1 MLDSGP
7 TLPHNQIIAVIGHM
21 KQMVQPSEYARAE
34 VCRMVDVSER
44 QLKSWEKLGFVNPSA
59 SFGFSD
65 IIALKTL
72 KRLRDLDIPS
82 KKIQLA
88 LSSLRRS
95 LKEIEQPL
103 SQLKITAE
111 GRRLAVH
118 VAGHKMEPISGQ
130 LLLDFD
136 ASEIEKLRA
145 FPGESRRGQAPDEV
159 QSEFWFQRGLALEET
174 GAPAS
179 DAALAYRKAIEANPR
194 ASGAL
199 VNLGTLLFRM
209 RKLKEA
215 ESFYTRAVEADPSYP
230 LAQFNL
236 GNLYDEQG
244 NADAARKYYLNA
256 IRLNP
261 RYADAY
267 FNLALLCERNN
278 DILQAIGY
286 WQTYLKLDS
295 TSSWARAARK
305 QLDRLKRA
313 VRSK

>member
-1 MLDSGP
+1 MLDSAP
-7 TLPHNQIIAVIGHM
+7 AVPHNQIIAVIGHM
-21 KQMVQPSEYARAE
+21 KEMDQPSEYLRAE
-34 VCRMVDVSER
+34 VCRMLNLSER
-44 QLKSWEKLGFVNPSA
+44 KLKSWEKLGLVSPSA
-59 SFGFSD
+59 TFGFSD
-65 IIALKTL
+65 LIALKTL
-72 KRLRDLDIPS
+72 KRLSDIPP

-88 LSSLRRS
+88 LLSLRKS
-95 LKEIEQPL
+95 LKDVEQPL
-103 SQLKITAE
+103 SQLKITAD
-111 GRRLAVH
+111 GRRIAVH
-118 VAGHKMEPISGQ
+118 VAGNRMEPISGQ

-136 ASEIEKLRA
+136 DAEIQKLRT
-145 FPGESRRGQAPDEV
+145 FPTEAIRGPLDEV

-179 DAALAYRKAIEANPR
+179 DAVLAYRKAIEVNPK
-194 ASGAL
+194 AAGAL

-215 ESFYTRAVEADPSYP
+215 ESYYTRAVDADPSYP

-244 NADAARKYYLNA
+244 NSEEARKFYLNA
-256 IRLNP
+256 TRLNP

>member
-1 MLDSGP
+1 MLDSWRA
-7 TLPHNQIIAVIGHM
+7 LPHNQIITVIEHM
-21 KQMVQPSEYARAE
+21 KEMVQPSEYPRAE
-34 VCRMVDVSER
+34 VCRMLNVSAR
-44 QLKSWEKLGFVNPSA
+44 QLKAWEKRGFVNASA
-59 SFGFSD
+59 TFGFSD
-65 IIALKTL
+65 LVALKTL
-72 KRLRDLDIPS
+72 KRLSDVDIPA

-88 LSSLRRS
+88 LSSLRKS
-95 LKEIEQPL
+95 LRDIEQPL

-111 GRRLAVH
+111 GRGLAVH
-118 VAGHKMEPISGQ
+118 VAGNKMEPISGQ

-136 ASEIEKLRA
+136 AVEIEKLRA
-145 FPGESRRGQAPDEV
+145 FPSEANRGHGSDEV
-159 QSEFWFQRGLALEET
+159 QAEFWFQRGLALEEA
-174 GAPAS
+174 GAPAP
-179 DAALAYRKAIEANPR
+179 DAVLAYRKAIESNPK
-194 ASGAL
+194 AAGAL

-215 ESFYTRAVEADPSYP
+215 ESYYTRAVEADASYP
-230 LAQFNL
+230 LAHFNL

-244 NADAARKYYLNA
+244 NAEEARKYYLNA

-261 RYADAY
+261 RYADAH

>member
-1 MLDSGP
+1 MLDSGAA
-7 TLPHNQIIAVIGHM
+7 LPQNQIIAVIGHM
-21 KQMVQPSEYARAE
+21 KQMVQPSEYPRAE
-34 VCRMVDVSER
+34 VCRMLNVSER
-44 QLKSWEKLGFVNPSA
+44 QLKSWEKRGFVSPSA
-59 SFGFSD
+59 TFGFSEL
-65 IIALKTL
+65 IALKTL
-72 KRLRDLDIPS
+72 KRLSDVDIPP

-88 LSSLRRS
+88 LSSLRKS
-95 LKEIEQPL
+95 LKDIEQPL

-118 VAGHKMEPISGQ
+118 VAGNKMEPISGQ

-136 ASEIEKLRA
+136 DVEIEKLRA
-145 FPGESRRGQAPDEV
+145 FPGESRREQTDEV

-179 DAALAYRKAIEANPR
+179 DAVLAYRKAIESNPK
-194 ASGAL
+194 AAGTL

-215 ESFYTRAVEADPSYP
+215 ESYYTRAVDADPSYP

-244 NADAARKYYLNA
+244 NAEEARKYYLNA

-261 RYADAY
+261 RYADAH

>member
-1 MLDSGP
+1 MLDSAP
-7 TLPHNQIIAVIGHM
+7 ALPHNQIIAVIGHM
-21 KQMVQPSEYARAE
+21 KEMVQPSEYPRAE
-34 VCRMVDVSER
+34 VCRMLNVTER
-44 QLKSWEKLGFVNPSA
+44 KLKSWEKLGFVNPSA
-59 SFGFSD
+59 TFGFSD
-65 IIALKTL
+65 LIALKTL
-72 KRLRDLDIPS
+72 KRLSDVDIPP
-82 KKIQLA
+82 KRIQLA
-88 LSSLRRS
+88 LSSLRKS
-95 LKEIEQPL
+95 LKDIEQPL

-118 VAGHKMEPISGQ
+118 VAGNKMEPISGQ

-136 ASEIEKLRA
+136 PVEIEKLRA
-145 FPGESRRGQAPDEV
+145 FPGESRHGQTDEV

-174 GAPAS
+174 GAPAAE
-179 DAALAYRKAIEANPR
+179 AALAYRKAIEANPR

-244 NADAARKYYLNA
+244 NAEEARKYYLNA

-305 QLDRLKRA
+305 QLDRLKKA